1 MPDQNQ
7 TATVIQCHK
16 CQKRLKYSGKKP
28 YVTCPGCGESVLV
41 PDNIREGQ
49 DIQEVI
55 DSPPV
60 QTPAK
65 ATINLTEI
73 ASLVGDTRP
82 TSTQPYSRMC
92 NRTVIAGIA
101 SCILTVVFFF
111 FMVLGTE
118 NDRDGF
124 RQQGSLVSSMI
135 TLLGMSGVQ
144 IAVMMRQSAYNQTE
158 YRAVMKCVGVAQ
170 ILVGLSSLPLLV
182 CGICAMFLLP
192 PKVPR

>member
-16 CQKRLKYSGKKP
+16 CQKRLKYSGIKP
-28 YVTCPGCGESVLV
+28 YITCPGCGESVPV

-65 ATINLTEI
+65 ATINLAEI
-73 ASLVGDTRP
+73 ASMVSDTRP
-82 TSTQPYSRMC
+82 TCTQPYSRMC
-92 NRTVIAGIA
+92 NRTVLAGIA
-101 SCILTVVFFF
+101 SCILSVVFFF
-111 FMVLGTE
+111 FLFMGTE
-118 NDRDGF
+118 YDKNGF
-124 RQQGSLVSSMI
+124 REQGSLASSMI
-135 TLLGMSGVQ
+135 TLIGMTGVQ
-144 IAVMMRQSAYNQTE
+144 TAVMMRQSAYNQTE
-158 YRAVMKCVGVAQ
+158 YRSVMKCVGVAQ
-170 ILVGLSSLPLLV
+170 ILIGFSSLPLLV

-192 PKVPR
+192 PKVLR